1 MEITPLQFPTLE
13 SLSKSF
19 WKYSLI
25 PTMKK
30 MSPLLLLHLIA
41 YAINDYVLTASV
53 DEEKPEETMTMDKIV
68 ENRFTQV
75 VFLSTLSDKQSAS
88 KKLIQLHL
96 AFLRKAVNASDK
108 QSLIRELSQK
118 CTASIDKVLQ
128 QRFQNYVLRN
138 FALFRSGVNPE
149 LGLRAGIDSYK
160 SQMKIRGLFEGVVV
174 DVTEKFLCS
183 FPNEYAYIFSP
194 NENEL
199 EQFRYKVTKWAFS
212 DVNLKN
218 ALYEEMIK
226 CILK

>member
-1 MEITPLQFPTLE
+1 MEITPLQFPTLQ
-13 SLSKSF
+13 SLSESF
-19 WKYSLI
+19 RKYSLI

-30 MSPLLLLHLIA
+30 LSPLLLLHLVA
-41 YAINDYVLTASV
+41 YAINDCVLNSSL
-53 DEEKPEETMTMDKIV
+53 DEEKPEEKMNKDKIV
-68 ENRFTQV
+68 ENRFIQV
-75 VFLSTLSDKQSAS
+75 VSLSILSERQPAS

-96 AFLRKAVNASDK
+96 AFLQKAVNASDK
-108 QSLIRELSQK
+108 QSLIRKLSQK

-160 SQMKIRGLFEGVVV
+160 SQMKIRGLFEGVVA
-174 DVTEKFLCS
+174 DFTEKFLCS

-194 NENEL
+194 NEDEL